1 MKNTVSRLSPVFVL
15 ALGLGLSGC
24 SSWGSLNDLLQGEK
38 LDYKS
43 AGKAPPLEIPPDLT
57 SLARD
62 DRYQI
67 PDGGRGKPVTASAYS
82 VAGRESRGT
91 VDGAN
96 VLPAVQNA
104 TIERAGAQRWL
115 VVNGKAEVLWPIIKE
130 FWQDRGFIV
139 KLEIPEAGVMETDW
153 AENRAKI
160 PQDFIRATIGGL
172 LDNIYSTG
180 ERDKFRTR
188 LEVSG
193 DKTEIYISH
202 RGMIEVYSSA
212 QKDSTV
218 WQPRPTDHELE
229 AELLRRLMMR
239 FGVEEQRAGT
249 LVAQPQVSER
259 AKIVRGAVGGAL
271 GYVEIDDPF
280 DRAWRRVGL
289 ALDRVGFTVE
299 DRDRN
304 KGVYFVRYSD
314 PESEMQQKRGDKG
327 FLGRLLDFNSNKAKP
342 AEKYQI
348 QVKDASGAATQV
360 AVMGEGGGRANE
372 QTANRILGLLH
383 EQLK

>member
-1 MKNTVSRLSPVFVL
+1 MKKILTPLLLASLS
-15 ALGLGLSGC
+15 LGIAGC

-67 PDGGRGKPVTASAYS
+67 PEGARGKPVLATTYD

-91 VDGAN
+91 RDGAN
-96 VLPAVQNA
+96 VLPVVQNA

-115 VVNGKAEVLWPIIKE
+115 VVNGKPDVLWPVIKE
-130 FWQDRGFIV
+130 FWQDRGFII
-139 KLEIPEAGVMETDW
+139 KLEIPEAGIMETDW

-172 LDNIYSTG
+172 LDNLYSTG

-188 LEVSG
+188 METNG

-202 RGMIEVYSSA
+202 RGMIEVFSSA

-218 WQPRPTDHELE
+218 WQPRATDHELE

-239 FGVEEQRAGT
+239 LGVEEQRAGG
-249 LVAQPQVSER
+249 LVAQPQTSER

-271 GYVEIDDPF
+271 GYVEVDDPF

-314 PESEMQQKRGDKG
+314 PESEMQQKRGEKG

-342 AEKYQI
+342 AEKYQV
-348 QVKDASGAATQV
+348 QVKDSSASATQV
-360 AVMGEGGGRANE
+360 AVLGEGGARPNE